1 MKRAFRLSLWAL
13 SPVFLYFGLAIFGAL
28 VPASLIAPSGP
39 NYGPNSSQ
47 TSPEREIVLVAG
59 PIHYDILL
67 PADNDTRAGFAFLD
81 AAGVPIGSPAVQW
94 LSVGWGSEAF
104 YTTTGSYHDLSL
116 RTIWR
121 AATGD
126 AGVIRFEVYGALPDH
141 PSLRRVKVSQAQ
153 LDALRAAIR
162 GDLGVELNAFSLDGF
177 SMTDAFYSAVG
188 RFHVLSTCNVW
199 VGQKLADAGLAFGVW
214 TPTPYGVTLSLWWN
228 GHLDG

>member
-13 SPVFLYFGLAIFGAL
+13 SPVFLYFGLTIFGAL

-39 NYGPNSSQ
+39 SSSQ

-121 AATGD
+121 AVTGD
-126 AGVIRFEVYGALPDH
+126 AGVIRCEVYGALPDH
-141 PSLRRVKVSQAQ
+141 PSLRCVPVRRAQ
-153 LDALRAAIR
+153 LDVLRAATR
-162 GDLGVELNAFSLDGF
+162 RD
-177 SMTDAFYSAVG
+177 
-188 RFHVLSTCNVW
+188 
-199 VGQKLADAGLAFGVW
+199 
-214 TPTPYGVTLSLWWN
+214 
-228 GHLDG
+228 